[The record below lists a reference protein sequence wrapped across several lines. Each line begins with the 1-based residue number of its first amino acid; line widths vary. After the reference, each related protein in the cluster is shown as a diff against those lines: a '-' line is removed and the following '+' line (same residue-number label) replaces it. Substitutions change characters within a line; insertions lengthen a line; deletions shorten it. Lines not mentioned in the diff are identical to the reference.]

1 MLITKKSM
9 VTGNVTTKDIDV
21 SVQQL
26 DAWQNGLLIQDAMPQ
41 VSAPDREFI
50 KTGITREEWDGLFKD
65 S

>member
-1 MLITKKSM
+1 M
-9 VTGNVTTKDIDV
+9 TGNITTKDIDV

-50 KTGITREEWDGLFKD
+50 KSGITNEEWNNLFKEIK
-65 S
+65 